1 MKIEDCFYLGTITS
15 KYSFK
20 GEVLVKIES
29 DQAEIYESLES
40 VFVELSTGLIPF
52 FIDKIRLHKSALLRI
67 KFEDVD
73 DEITANGLLRK
84 KLYLPLEALP
94 PLEGN
99 QFYYHEIMGFEAW
112 NRDQYL
118 GKVFQVQDQSAQAL
132 IEIHKEEQKL
142 LVPIHDDL
150 IQKID
155 RTEQKLILDLADG
168 YTDLYD

>member
-84 KLYLPLEALP
+84 KLYLPLAALP

-99 QFYYHEIMGFEAW
+99 QFYYHEIIGFEAW

-132 IEIHKEEQKL
+132 IEIHKGEQKL

-150 IQKID
+150 IHKID